1 MPSIQSIFELKPA
14 PGLLTFRCA
23 DRPDYLLSNSGFSIT
38 VQQADQETQI
48 PLRQFTP
55 AATVSLKEDG
65 LDIGSASLQAW
76 AWLDTGAGL
85 DGVLE
90 LLTPADGSFLA
101 VRLRLHNFS
110 GETRVLKRIDLV
122 KAGSLA
128 GMDGSVLQF
137 SPRDQADDLAFF
149 SNGWQSWSYSAVYGA
164 GEKQPKPLL
173 GFIPNS
179 ASANPLTPVHHTRG
193 HFSADFFAVTGS
205 RTTRVGLL
213 SGFLSQKQF
222 FGCCEADLRGEVGL
236 NVWVQGDQT
245 ELRPGA
251 SLLTDWL
258 YLAWVDLDDMDP
270 LQGYLELVGRFNQAR
285 IPPRFPS
292 GWCSW
297 YHYET
302 DISEDKIQANL
313 RAVQSLQKKLPL
325 ELVQIDDGFAALNG
339 DWFDFR
345 PGFPNGIAPLARQIT
360 QSGRI
365 SGLWLAPFIAG
376 VGAQLI
382 RQHPEYMLK
391 TRRGGMVNAGFI
403 SNRFAA
409 ALDIS
414 YPPALEYAAQV
425 IRTAVHEWGFP
436 YLKLDFLYA
445 PALDG
450 KRHDTT
456 RTRAQILRKGLE
468 TLRESAGEET
478 FLLGCGVPLGSSV
491 GVFDGLRIG
500 EDTAGFWKPKLFNIP
515 WIFTKD
521 PQIPST
527 RNAVQNTLTRAS
539 MHNRWWANDPDCLL
553 LRPDTELTLEEIKS
567 HASLIALSGGALLIS
582 DDLTRLPEDRIRLA
596 AVLLPLIGQR
606 PQVLDWFDRQT
617 PRFVRVDLQGPIG
630 DWLLLGY
637 FNWSDQPEQ
646 KTLTPQEF
654 HLAGGSY
661 TVRSFWENAV
671 RKQTGGEIWSGRVAP
686 HGCVVLAVRPQASGA
701 QYLGSDLHISQG
713 LEVKTWQVSET
724 DIRCEI
730 NLERQAEGYLD
741 IQLPGPAFSVRW
753 QQEKVVPQVL
763 GENIIRCPV
772 HVNGSGWLDIELSS

>member
-1 MPSIQSIFELKPA
+1 MPSFQSNFDLKPE

-23 DRPDYLLSNSGFSIT
+23 ERPECLLVDSGFSIT
-38 VQQADQETQI
+38 LQQGDQDIQI
-48 PLRQFTP
+48 PLRHFTP
-55 AATVSLKEDG
+55 AAAVSLTEDG
-65 LDIGSASLQAW
+65 LDMGSASLQAW
-76 AWLDTGAGL
+76 AWTDTGAGL

-90 LLTPADGSFLA
+90 LLASEDGSFLA

-110 GETRVLKRIDLV
+110 AETRIIKRIDLL

-128 GMDGSVLQF
+128 NRDGSALRF
-137 SPRDQADDLAFF
+137 STQDHVNDLAFF
-149 SNGWQSWSYSAVYGA
+149 SNGWQSWSYSAAFGA

-173 GFIPNS
+173 SFIPNS
-179 ASANPLTPVHHTRG
+179 ASANPLTPAHHSTGR
-193 HFSADFFAVTGS
+193 FNADFFGVIGS
-205 RTTRVGLL
+205 RTSRVGLL
-213 SGFLSQKQF
+213 SGFLSEKQF
-222 FGCCEADLRGEVGL
+222 FGCCEADLRGEAGL

-245 ELRPGA
+245 ELRSGA

-302 DISEDKIQANL
+302 DISEEKIQANL
-313 RAVQSLQKKLPL
+313 RAVQALQQQLPL
-325 ELVQIDDGFAALNG
+325 ELVQIDDGFATLNG

-345 PGFPNGIAPLARQIT
+345 PGFPNGIAPLAQQIK
-360 QSGRI
+360 QSGRM

-382 RQHPEYMLK
+382 RQHPEYILK

-409 ALDIS
+409 ALNIS

-425 IRTAVHEWGFP
+425 IHTAVQEWGFP

-450 KRHDTT
+450 KRHDPT

-468 TLRESAGEET
+468 TLREAAGEET

-491 GVFDGLRIG
+491 GIFDGLRIG

-515 WIFTKD
+515 WIFTRD

-539 MHNRWWANDPDCLL
+539 MHNRLWANDPDCLL
-553 LRPDTELTLEEIKS
+553 LRPDTELTLDEIKS

-582 DDLTRLPEDRIRLA
+582 DDLTRLPAERLRLA

-617 PRFVRVDLQGPIG
+617 PRFVRLDLHGPTG
-630 DWLLLGY
+630 DWHLLGY

-646 KTLTPQEF
+646 KTLTTQEF
-654 HLAGGSY
+654 HLAGGPY
-661 TVRSFWENAV
+661 TARSFWESTIL
-671 RKQTGGEIWSGRVAP
+671 KQAGNQLWSGQLAP
-686 HGCVVLAVRPQASGA
+686 HGCVVLAVRLQTTEA

-724 DIRCEI
+724 GIRCEI
-730 NLERQAEGYLD
+730 NLERLADGYLD
-741 IQLPGPAFSVRW
+741 IQLPGPAIGVCW
-753 QQEKVVPQVL
+753 QGQELIPQVL
-763 GENIIRCPV
+763 GDQIIRCPIQV
-772 HVNGSGWLDIELSS
+772 DGSGWLEITLQ